1 MKNINAFNVLKMPII
16 TEKAT
21 AVTESGQYCF
31 EVAKSASKI
40 QIKRAVEH
48 IFGVKVEAVNTLILK
63 GKKKIFRGHVG
74 FRKDKKKA
82 YVTLGAGQK
91 IDISAGV

>member
-1 MKNINAFNVLKMPII
+1 MKNINAFNILKMPII

-21 AVTESGQYCF
+21 TVTEFGQYCF
-31 EVAKSASKI
+31 EVDRDSSKT
-40 QIKRAVEH
+40 QIKKAVEH
-48 IFGVKVEAVNTLILK
+48 IFGVKVKAVNTLILK
-63 GKKKIFRGHVG
+63 GKKKVFRGHIG

-82 YVTLGAGQK
+82 YVTLDAGQK